1 MARPSST
8 AATMVAKLSSARI
21 MSAASLATSVPAMP
35 IATPMDACCSAGA
48 SLTPSPVIAATS
60 PSRSS
65 CARRRCLSAG
75 SARQKTRFESSSSRS
90 CSSVGSSK
98 NSEPAKVRAA
108 VASGGASA
116 SKMPT
121 SRAMAAA
128 VCAESPVIITTRMP
142 ACLHRPMAVVTS
154 GRAGSLMPTRP
165 TKVSPLSIEAKRD
178 VSESSRVCAGRGAS
192 LSYVA
197 RGPSALPSLTARA
210 RQRSGRRAISSNCAR
225 SFRRHASL
233 IGTVEPSES
242 RTAEQRGSTDSG
254 APLTKSELSRA
265 PTCRLS
271 TDIDLRERENSSV
284 ACRSCPALSTE
295 L

>member
-48 SLTPSPVIAATS
+48 SLTPSPVIAGTS
-60 PSRSS
+60 PAVRRILTSS
-65 CARRRCLSAG
+65 CLSRGSVREKTIEWRCSV
-75 SARQKTRFESSSSRS
+75 SSSRRFS
-90 CSSVGSSK
+90 AESAK
-98 NSEPAKVRAA
+98 NSAPVKERPCSDSPSGKIPISLAMTSA
-108 VASGGASA
+108 VGF
-116 SKMPT
+116 
-121 SRAMAAA
+121 
-128 VCAESPVIITTRMP
+128 VSPVIITTRMP